1 MTDIENL
8 LINNK
13 RKDINK
19 KRNDITKKKKELEN
33 LQSTI
38 DYYDK
43 ELKKFESK

>member
-8 LINNK
+8 LLNNK
-13 RKDINK
+13 SKDINK
-19 KRNDITKKKKELEN
+19 KKNDINKKKKELEI

-38 DYYDK
+38 DHYDK